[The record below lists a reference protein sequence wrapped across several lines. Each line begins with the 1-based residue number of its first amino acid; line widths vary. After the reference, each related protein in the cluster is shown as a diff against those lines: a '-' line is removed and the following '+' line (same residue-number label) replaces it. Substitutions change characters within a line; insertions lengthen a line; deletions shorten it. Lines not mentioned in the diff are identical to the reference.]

1 MNSQMEFLKR
11 MQTNHISLQNSM
23 NRLQCNRQMNQ
34 QLYGAKVKKLF
45 AFTSTNRIPFSFGL
59 IKTKLY
65 KIILHIFQSAL
76 VCDYSNCNFDI
87 AARALIPG

>member
-23 NRLQCNRQMNQ
+23 NRTTMQ
-34 QLYGAKVKKLF
+34 
-45 AFTSTNRIPFSFGL
+45 STNESTTLWCESETIVCIYVHQSHPSL
-59 IKTKLY
+59 IWFDKKKTC
-65 KIILHIFQSAL
+65 KIILHILQIAL